1 MHGERRA
8 APRRIQLS
16 QAAEDLIAADI
27 RPATKKIYKSRAAKF
42 DEYCEELGV
51 DPSTCAVE
59 VIANF
64 LADCVRIDN
73 LSYQTVCGY
82 RSAIARNHSGNL
94 PIGRLPIIKRL
105 TRAVFLER
113 PPVPRYAE
121 VWEVDTLLAH
131 LRTMHP
137 AESLSI
143 MDLSVKTAAL
153 VFILS
158 LSRSSSVAAIGP
170 SFQLV
175 EDTVILPLV
184 SLEKTSRPSNIRGE
198 LRCPAA
204 VDDPELSLSTY
215 LAAYLDRTEPCRQYF
230 AKAEGAPPDRL
241 FVSTTKP
248 HQPVLPAT
256 LAKWLLRAM
265 DAAGIDTKT
274 FRAHSS
280 RGAGATD
287 LVKKGLSLVQ
297 ILRRA
302 NWSETSDTFQRFY
315 NRA

>member
-1 MHGERRA
+1 
-8 APRRIQLS
+8 
-16 QAAEDLIAADI
+16 
-27 RPATKKIYKSRAAKF
+27 
-42 DEYCEELGV
+42 
-51 DPSTCAVE
+51 
-59 VIANF
+59 
-64 LADCVRIDN
+64 
-73 LSYQTVCGY
+73 
-82 RSAIARNHSGNL
+82 
-94 PIGRLPIIKRL
+94 
-105 TRAVFLER
+105 
-113 PPVPRYAE
+113 
-121 VWEVDTLLAH
+121 
-131 LRTMHP
+131 MHP

-230 AKAEGAPPDRL
+230 AKAEGAPPDHL

-248 HQPVLPAT
+248 HQPVLPADPPVT
-256 LAKWLLRAM
+256 SPPTGDRHEMRYEIQPALRMPLPPAAPLA
-265 DAAGIDTKT
+265 
-274 FRAHSS
+274 
-280 RGAGATD
+280 
-287 LVKKGLSLVQ
+287 
-297 ILRRA
+297 A
-302 NWSETSDTFQRFY
+302 NSTTCQDPHKSP
-315 NRA
+315 

>member
-1 MHGERRA
+1 MDPTTCE
-8 APRRIQLS
+8 
-16 QAAEDLIAADI
+16 AE
-27 RPATKKIYKSRAAKF
+27 
-42 DEYCEELGV
+42 V
-51 DPSTCAVE
+51 V
-59 VIANF
+59 ANF
-64 LADCVRIDN
+64 LTDCVRVHN
-73 LSYQTVCGY
+73 MSYQTVCGY
-82 RSAIARNHSGNL
+82 RSAIARQHRGEL
-94 PIGRLPIIKRL
+94 PIGQLPIIKRL
-105 TRAVFLER
+105 TRACFLAK
-113 PPVPRYAE
+113 PPMPRYAE
-121 VWEVDTLLAH
+121 TWDVDVLLRH
-131 LRTMHP
+131 LRTSHP
-137 AESLSI
+137 ADSLTD
-143 MDLSVKTAAL
+143 MDLTVKTAAL
-153 VFILS
+153 TFIMS

-265 DAAGIDTKT
+265 EAAGIDTKT